1 MILEDRTAAGDET
14 VIASM
19 FRHRLAYATEW
30 ERWALVMR
38 GGSSR
43 RASPAG
49 RDAERAEI
57 LRGLGAASDERGDA
71 ATVAGRMAAR
81 KALTALL
88 AQAASE
94 NRAALLEYAE
104 ERSASLRLHA
114 QRQGA
119 VTSFAP
125 VAARGGNASRRGDAS
140 ARPTTSAVR
149 REGFACRYPGELFAI
164 VGRSDVLDGAGGTAR
179 ARSASKVDELGVTA
193 IGACGVGNSVPT
205 CNPDFLTAT
214 SSSSS
219 SAMIMGVSTTYLA
232 GLGCAVSG
240 TLATERA
247 APLAAARAGPR
258 PQFYDPCAPGGGG
271 GGGGGGTVSDCVSV
285 ADAST
290 LFLEDPAGTRGWHLI
305 AQATGRDGKTY
316 TGRFGDGYGYGM
328 WVQAYTDCN
337 GTHHDTFPL
346 IGDKEFA
353 TDPMIGGQARFHW
366 TMVSKSDHYDSC
378 DPPQE
383 GRCEDVVTVSRVETP
398 VYSIGCP

>member
-1 MILEDRTAAGDET
+1 M
-14 VIASM
+14 
-19 FRHRLAYATEW
+19 
-30 ERWALVMR
+30 
-38 GGSSR
+38 
-43 RASPAG
+43 
-49 RDAERAEI
+49 
-57 LRGLGAASDERGDA
+57 LRGLKAPSNERGDA

-81 KALTALL
+81 KALAALL
-88 AQAASE
+88 AQPASE
-94 NRAALLEYAE
+94 NRAALLEYVE

-140 ARPTTSAVR
+140 AGPTTSAVR
-149 REGFACRYPGELFAI
+149 REEFSCHYAGQLFGI
-164 VGRSDVLDGAGGTAR
+164 LGQSDVLDGGSGTAR
-179 ARSASKVDELGVTA
+179 GRSVSKLAEIGITA

-271 GGGGGGTVSDCVSV
+271 GGGGTVSDCVSV
-285 ADAST
+285 ADQST
-290 LFLEDPAGTRGWHLI
+290 SIREEECGNRGWQLI

-316 TGRFGDGYGYGM
+316 TGGFGPGYAYGM
-328 WVQAYTDCN
+328 WVQAYTDCS

-346 IGDKEFA
+346 IGEKAFQPDGIVA
-353 TDPMIGGQARFHW
+353 GQATFHW
-366 TMVSKSDHYDSC
+366 IMISKSDHYEAC
-378 DPPQE
+378 NPPQE
-383 GRCEDVVTVSRVETP
+383 GRCEDVVTVSQAPTP
-398 VYSIGCP
+398 RSSLSCP